1 MARALVAAALFL
13 WLGPAALAQ
22 QPLPAPSAAVPEGQ
36 RIFCGQPVA
45 VRLAAQSSV
54 PQRYRGFIGIFSDA
68 SWTPALCA
76 ALIVENVTPQGL
88 ASIVYVFGPMNAD
101 GRGPG
106 GVLHGTGVIRDDTL
120 RFQNSDGSQFL
131 FRPLYAD
138 LEGRFTTPKGQR
150 YGAIFKRAL

>member
-1 MARALVAAALFL
+1 MARALGAAALLL

-22 QPLPAPSAAVPEGQ
+22 QPPPPAAGPAGQ
-36 RIFCGQPVA
+36 RLFCGQAVA
-45 VRLAAQSSV
+45 VRLAAQGSV
-54 PQRYRGFIGIFSDA
+54 PQRYRGFVGIFSDA
-68 SWTPALCA
+68 AWTPALCA

-88 ASIVYVFGPMNAD
+88 ASILYVFGPMTSD

-106 GVLHGTGVIRDDTL
+106 GVLHGTGVIRGGEL

-138 LEGRFTTPKGQR
+138 LEGRLTTPGGR
-150 YGAIFKRAL
+150 SYDAIFKRAL